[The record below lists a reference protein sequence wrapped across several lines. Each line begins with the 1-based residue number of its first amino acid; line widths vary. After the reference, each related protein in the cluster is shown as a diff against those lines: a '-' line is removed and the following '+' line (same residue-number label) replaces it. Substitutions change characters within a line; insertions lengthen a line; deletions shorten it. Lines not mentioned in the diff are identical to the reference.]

1 MTVQEL
7 LKRYQQGKR
16 NFSGADLQDAQLQ
29 NVSLRHSDLLG
40 ANLRGANLYHADLRG
55 VNLSGA
61 DLWRANLRQANLQ
74 GAIVHGADL
83 RNTTMREANL
93 RGAILRDA
101 DLRDALLWRANLHE
115 ADLQGADLR
124 GADIDFSCLPL
135 SCGGLHIQLDK
146 KQLAQIAYH
155 FCNQECNDSDYVQA
169 RDALLD
175 FANTFHR
182 VAECGFLE

>member
-1 MTVQEL
+1 MTAQEL
-7 LKRYQQGKR
+7 LERYQQGER
-16 NFSGADLQDAQLQ
+16 NFSGIDLQDASLQ
-29 NVSLRHSDLLG
+29 NISLRHSDLLG

-55 VNLSGA
+55 TNLSGA
-61 DLWRANLRQANLQ
+61 DLWRADLRQANLQ
-74 GAIVHGADL
+74 GAILHNADL
-83 RNTTMREANL
+83 RDTNMREANL

-124 GADIDFSCLPL
+124 GANIDFSCLPL
-135 SCGGLHIQLDK
+135 SCGGLHMQLDRK
-146 KQLAQIAYH
+146 LLAQLAYH
-155 FCNQECNDSDYVQA
+155 FCCQECDNYEYAQA

-182 VAECGFLE
+182 VAECGQLE